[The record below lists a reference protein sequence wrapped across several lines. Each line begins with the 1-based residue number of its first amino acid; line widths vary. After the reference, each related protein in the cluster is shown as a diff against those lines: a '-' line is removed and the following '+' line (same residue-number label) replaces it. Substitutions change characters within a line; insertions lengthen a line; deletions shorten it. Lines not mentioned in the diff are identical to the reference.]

1 MLAPRHGA
9 PARWWPGSS
18 RRLRPRGAL
27 QPRRGAGRHAR
38 DHRTGRSARNH
49 ARERHAPRPA
59 GHRRPGQARPDRL
72 LAMFKSVIAA
82 LGQRE
87 LLGQGQRPQSST
99 TPPMLQNQ
107 PSPQAIPLCTSA
119 TQTGCA
125 IAFCSF
131 SSQPPA
137 NSVFGRPGQ
146 GTSLD
151 PCLLT
156 APQIQAGLK
165 EPVHTPWV
173 TYPGLYSATC
183 EHGGGAMWLQVTS
196 LTGTSH
202 TRPVVTEDILPGTL
216 DTGPAW
222 ATTATRQPRPRQP
235 APRRRRPRSR
245 VAVQPLTRS

>member
-1 MLAPRHGA
+1 
-9 PARWWPGSS
+9 
-18 RRLRPRGAL
+18 
-27 QPRRGAGRHAR
+27 
-38 DHRTGRSARNH
+38 
-49 ARERHAPRPA
+49 
-59 GHRRPGQARPDRL
+59 
-72 LAMFKSVIAA
+72 MFKSVIAA

-125 IAFCSF
+125 IVFSSF

-183 EHGGGAMWLQVTS
+183 EHGGGATWLQVTS

-222 ATTATRQPRPRQP
+222 GYHGYETTSPSAACSTTSPAKKPRGSPATDTFLGITQFRV
-235 APRRRRPRSR
+235 RRRDRPE
-245 VAVQPLTRS
+245 A